1 MSISRKT
8 ARALVR
14 KALKRVPEG
23 EEIRHLNIMPMM
35 DIMTILLVA
44 FIYSANQ
51 DVSIPVD
58 VEMPESRSFAEK
70 VESAV
75 TLTIAKTGILIQGR
89 PIVDVKNG
97 SVDSAYKKGGALGVQ
112 IPRVSDFLG
121 IVRKD
126 IESQLKAQ
134 GKPVPDVPELFIIAD
149 KSTPYKLLFEVIVS
163 SRAPG
168 AGFKRFRLIVLQD
181 A

>member
-1 MSISRKT
+1 MIRRKEARSII
-8 ARALVR
+8 R

-51 DVSIPVD
+51 DISIPVD
-58 VEMPESRSFAEK
+58 VEMPESRSFSEK

-75 TLTIAKTGILIQGR
+75 TLTIAKSGILIQGR
-89 PIVDVKNG
+89 PIVNVKNG
-97 SVDSAYKKGGALGVQ
+97 AVDSAEKKGGALGVQ
-112 IPRVSDFLG
+112 IPRVSGFLG
-121 IVRKD
+121 KVRGD
-126 IESQLKAQ
+126 IESQMKAQ
-134 GKPVPDVPELFIIAD
+134 GKTLPDTPELFIIAD
-149 KSTPYKLLFEVIVS
+149 KSIPYKLLFEVIVS
-163 SRAPG
+163 SRSPE
-168 AGFKRFRLIVLQD
+168 AGYKRFRLIVLQD